1 MRELQSQSPAFQQ
14 ALRQSERLRIYLLLA
29 LLAFILALRGTR
41 TILAPTPDN
50 ISTLYMFLV
59 LIGVLGAVE
68 FVTLYALGRSIRDSK
83 PLAKAFWFLNIF
95 LEIAL
100 PAVSIATSAS
110 AAVIAP
116 GYRPLANPSFLI
128 YFLLLIL
135 TILRLDP
142 TLSSV
147 CGILASASYLAAAYH
162 LGWRPLQPTLDHS
175 LYSPQKNVVTYA
187 ISLIVV
193 GTTAAIVAK
202 EFRAQV
208 EAALREAETRRQM
221 EHMQHD
227 LEVARSIQQSLLPH
241 SMPQV
246 AGWDIAA
253 WNQPADQTGGD
264 YYDWQPLPNGKFVTA
279 LADVTGHGIGPAMLA
294 SVCRAYARTN
304 FHNQDSLVKA
314 MEEINSAI
322 AADVREGRFITF
334 VAAIFGSDSPTVEL
348 LSAGHAPL
356 FLYTRKDDRFSMM
369 EAHALPLGISDAFL
383 SDPPHSLEMASGD
396 LLLLATD
403 GFFEWEN
410 ALEEQF
416 GHDRLAQTIR
426 AVRDKSAAEI
436 ISSLH
441 QEVLKFA
448 GGTKQMD
455 DLTAIVL
462 KRVQSSLLLA

>member
-14 ALRQSERLRIYLLLA
+14 ALRRSERLRIYLLLA
-29 LLAFILALRGTR
+29 LLAFILVLRGTR

-50 ISTLYMFLV
+50 IATLYMFLT
-59 LIGVLGAVE
+59 LIGVLVAVE
-68 FVTLYALGRSIRDSK
+68 LITLRALGRAIRDAK
-83 PLAKAFWFLNIF
+83 PMAKVFWFLNIF

-100 PAVSIATSAS
+100 PAVSIAS
-110 AAVIAP
+110 AASSVILP

-128 YFLLLIL
+128 YFLLLML

-142 TLSSV
+142 TLSAL
-147 CGILASASYLAAAYH
+147 CGFLAAGSYLAAAYH
-162 LGWRPLQPTLDHS
+162 LGWRPLQTS
-175 LYSPQKNVVTYA
+175 VEASIYSPQKNVITYA
-187 ISLIVV
+187 VSLIVV
-193 GTTAAIVAK
+193 GITAAVVAR

-221 EHMQHD
+221 ENLQHD
-227 LEVARSIQQSLLPH
+227 LEVARSIQQSLLPR

-264 YYDWQPLPNGKFVTA
+264 YYDWQPLPNGKFVAA
-279 LADVTGHGIGPAMLA
+279 LADVTGHGIGPALLA

-304 FHNQDSLVKA
+304 FRNQDSFLKA
-314 MEEINSAI
+314 MEEINSAV

-334 VAAIFGSDSPTVEL
+334 VAAIFGPESSTVEL

-356 FLYTRKDDRFSMM
+356 FLYTPKHDRFDLM
-369 EAHALPLGISDAFL
+369 EANGLPLGISDAFAL
-383 SDPPHSLEMASGD
+383 DPPYSLELASGD

-403 GFFEWEN
+403 GFFEWAN
-410 ALEEQF
+410 AREERF
-416 GHDRLAQTIR
+416 GTERLGQT
-426 AVRDKSAAEI
+426 VRTAREKSAVEI
-436 ISSLH
+436 IASLH
-441 QEVLKFA
+441 QEVLRFA

-462 KRVQSSLLLA
+462 KRL

>member
-29 LLAFILALRGTR
+29 LLAFILVLRGTR

-50 ISTLYMFLV
+50 ISTLYMFLT
-59 LIGVLGAVE
+59 LIGVLVAVE
-68 FVTLYALGRSIRDSK
+68 LVTLRALGKAIRDAK
-83 PLAKAFWFLNIF
+83 PMAKVFWFLNIF

-100 PAVSIATSAS
+100 PAVSIAS
-110 AAVIAP
+110 AASSVILP

-128 YFLLLIL
+128 YFLLLML

-142 TLSSV
+142 TLSAL
-147 CGILASASYLAAAYH
+147 CGFLAAGSYLAAAYH
-162 LGWRPLQPTLDHS
+162 LGWRPLQTS
-175 LYSPQKNVVTYA
+175 MESSIYSPQKNVITYA
-187 ISLIVV
+187 VSLIVV
-193 GTTAAIVAK
+193 GITAAVVAR

-221 EHMQHD
+221 ENLQHD
-227 LEVARSIQQSLLPH
+227 LEVARSIQQSLLPR

-264 YYDWQPLPNGKFVTA
+264 YYDWQPLPNGKFVAA
-279 LADVTGHGIGPAMLA
+279 LADVTGHGIGPALLA

-304 FHNQDSLVKA
+304 FRNQDSFLKA
-314 MEEINSAI
+314 MEEINSAV

-334 VAAIFGSDSPTVEL
+334 VAAIFGPDSPTVEL
-348 LSAGHAPL
+348 LSAGQAPL
-356 FLYTRKDDRFSMM
+356 FLYQQKDDHFYLM
-369 EAHALPLGISDAFL
+369 EAQGLPLGISDSFL
-383 SDPPHSLEMASGD
+383 SDPPYILEMAPGD
-396 LLLLATD
+396 LLMFATD
-403 GFFEWEN
+403 GFFEWAN
-410 ALEEQF
+410 AREERF
-416 GHDRLAQTIR
+416 GTERLGQTIR
-426 AVRDKSAAEI
+426 AAREKSAVEI
-436 ISSLH
+436 IASLH
-441 QEVLKFA
+441 QEVLRFA

-462 KRVQSSLLLA
+462 KRL

>member
-1 MRELQSQSPAFQQ
+1 MSELHSQSPAFQQ

-29 LLAFILALRGTR
+29 LLAFILVLRGTR
-41 TILAPTPDN
+41 TVLAPTPDN
-50 ISTLYMFLV
+50 IATLYMFLS
-59 LIGVLGAVE
+59 LIGVLGAIE
-68 FVTLYALGRSIRDSK
+68 LITLRMLHRAIQQSK
-83 PLAKAFWFLNIF
+83 PMARGFWFVNIF

-100 PAVSIATSAS
+100 PAVSIAS
-110 AAVIAP
+110 AASSVIQP

-128 YFLLLIL
+128 YFLLLML

-142 TLSSV
+142 PLSV
-147 CGILASASYLAAAYH
+147 LCGFFAAGSYLAAAYH
-162 LGWRPLQPTLDHS
+162 LGWRPLQHSMDHS
-175 LYSPQKNVVTYA
+175 LYSPQKNVITYA

-193 GTTAAIVAK
+193 GVTAAVVAH
-202 EFRAQV
+202 EFRTQV

-221 EHMQHD
+221 EHLQHD
-227 LEVARSIQQSLLPH
+227 LDVARSIQQSLLPP

-253 WNQPADQTGGD
+253 WNQPADETGGD

-279 LADVTGHGIGPAMLA
+279 LADVTGHGIGPALLA

-304 FHNQDSLVKA
+304 FRNQDSFLKA
-314 MEEINSAI
+314 MEEINSAV

-334 VAAIFGSDSPTVEL
+334 VAAIFGADSPTVEL

-356 FLYTRKDDRFSMM
+356 FLYTLKNDRFDMM
-369 EAHALPLGISDAFL
+369 EAHGLPLGISDAFL

-410 ALEEQF
+410 AHEEQF
-416 GHDRLAQTIR
+416 GHGRLGQTIR
-426 AVRDKSAAEI
+426 AAREKSAAEI
-436 ISSLH
+436 IANLH
-441 QEVLKFA
+441 QEVLHFA

-462 KRVQSSLLLA
+462 KRV

>member
-1 MRELQSQSPAFQQ
+1 MSELQTQSPAFQQ

-29 LLAFILALRGTR
+29 LLAFILVLRGTR
-41 TILAPTPDN
+41 TFLAPTPDN
-50 ISTLYMFLV
+50 IAKLYMFLT
-59 LIGVLGAVE
+59 LIGILGAIE
-68 FVTLYALGRSIRDSK
+68 FVTLYALGRAIRDSK
-83 PLAKAFWFLNIF
+83 PLAKIFWFLNIF

-100 PAVSIATSAS
+100 PAVSIASAAS
-110 AAVIAP
+110 AVIIAP

-142 TLSSV
+142 PLSIL
-147 CGILASASYLAAAYH
+147 CGFLASATYLAAAYY
-162 LGWRPLQPTLDHS
+162 LGWRPLQPSMDHS
-175 LYSPQKNVVTYA
+175 LYSPQKNVLTYG

-193 GTTAAIVAK
+193 GITAAVVAR

-208 EAALREAETRRQM
+208 EAALREAETRRQV
-221 EHMQHD
+221 EHLQHD
-227 LEVARSIQQSLLPH
+227 LDVARSIQQSLLPY

-304 FHNQDSLVKA
+304 FRNQDSFLKA
-314 MEEINSAI
+314 MEEINSAV

-334 VAAIFGSDSPTVEL
+334 VAAIFGSGSPAVEL

-356 FLYTRKDDRFSMM
+356 FLYRRKDDNFDMM
-369 EAHALPLGISDAFL
+369 EAHGLPLGISDAFL
-383 SDPPHSLEMASGD
+383 SDPPHSLELDSGD

-410 ALEEQF
+410 AREEQF
-416 GHDRLAQTIR
+416 GHERLSQTIR
-426 AVRDKSAAEI
+426 AARDKSASEI

-448 GGTKQMD
+448 AGTKQMD

-462 KRVQSSLLLA
+462 KRV

>member
-1 MRELQSQSPAFQQ
+1 MSELQSQSPAFQQ

-29 LLAFILALRGTR
+29 LLAFILVLRGTR

-50 ISTLYMFLV
+50 LATLYMFLT
-59 LIGVLGAVE
+59 LIGFLGAIE
-68 FVTLYALGRSIRDSK
+68 FVTLYALGRAIRDSK
-83 PLAKAFWFLNIF
+83 PLAKTFWFLNIF

-100 PAVSIATSAS
+100 PAVSIAS
-110 AAVIAP
+110 AASSVILP
-116 GYRPLANPSFLI
+116 GYRALANPSFLI
-128 YFLLLIL
+128 YFMLLML

-142 TLSSV
+142 TLSAV
-147 CGILASASYLAAAYH
+147 CGFLASGSYLTAAYH
-162 LGWRPLQPTLDHS
+162 LGWRPLQQTAEGS
-175 LYSPQKNVVTYA
+175 IYSPQKNVLTYG

-193 GTTAAIVAK
+193 GVTAAVVAR

-208 EAALREAETRRQM
+208 EAALREAETRRKM

-227 LEVARSIQQSLLPH
+227 LDVARSIQQSLLPH

-264 YYDWQPLPNGKFVTA
+264 YYDWQPLPNGKFITV

-304 FHNQDSLVKA
+304 FRNQDSFLKA
-314 MEEINSAI
+314 MEEINSAV

-334 VAAIFGSDSPTVEL
+334 VAAIFGPDKPTVEL

-356 FLYTRKDDRFSMM
+356 FLYRRKNNTFDMM
-369 EAHALPLGISDAFL
+369 EAHGLPLGISDAFL
-383 SDPPHSLEMASGD
+383 SDPPHSLELAPGD

-410 ALEEQF
+410 AREEQF

-426 AVRDKSAAEI
+426 AAREKSSAEI
-436 ISSLH
+436 ISILH
-441 QEVLKFA
+441 QDVLQFA

-462 KRVQSSLLLA
+462 KRA

>member
-1 MRELQSQSPAFQQ
+1 MSDLQTQSPAFQQ

-29 LLAFILALRGTR
+29 LLAFILVLRGSR
-41 TILAPTPDN
+41 TILAPTQDN
-50 ISTLYMFLV
+50 LATLYMYLV
-59 LIGVLGAVE
+59 LIGVLAAFE
-68 FVTLYALGRSIRDSK
+68 FTTLYALRRAIRDTK
-83 PLAKAFWFLNIF
+83 PLPGVYWFLNIF
-95 LEIAL
+95 IEFLL
-100 PAVSIATSAS
+100 PAISISGAAS
-110 AAVIAP
+110 SVILP
-116 GYRPLANPSFLI
+116 EYRALANPAFLI
-128 YFLLLIL
+128 YFLLLML
-135 TILRLDP
+135 TILRLRP
-142 TLSSV
+142 PLSIL
-147 CGILASASYLAAAYH
+147 CGFFASGSYLAAAYH
-162 LGWRPLQPTLDHS
+162 LGWRPLLHS
-175 LYSPQKNVVTYA
+175 MENSLFSPQKNVVTYGV
-187 ISLIVV
+187 SLIVV
-193 GTTAAIVAK
+193 GFTAAVVAR

-304 FHNQDSLVKA
+304 FRNQDSFVKA
-314 MEEINSAI
+314 MEEINSAVS
-322 AADVREGRFITF
+322 ADVREGRFITF
-334 VAAIFGSDSPTVEL
+334 VAAIFGPDSSTVEL

-356 FLYTRKDDRFSMM
+356 FLYRRKDDSFTLM

-383 SDPPHSLEMASGD
+383 SDPPHTLEMASGD

-410 ALEEQF
+410 AREEQF
-416 GHDRLAQTIR
+416 GHDRLGQTIR
-426 AVRDKSAAEI
+426 AARDNSAAEM
-436 ISSLH
+436 ISKLH
-441 QEVLKFA
+441 QDVLRFA
-448 GGTKQMD
+448 NGTKQMD

-462 KRVQSSLLLA
+462 KRR

>member
-29 LLAFILALRGTR
+29 LLAFILVLRGTR
-41 TILAPTPDN
+41 TLLAPTPDN
-50 ISTLYMFLV
+50 ISTLYMFLT
-59 LIGVLGAVE
+59 LIGALGAVE
-68 FVTLYALGRSIRDSK
+68 FITLRALGKAIRDAK
-83 PLAKAFWFLNIF
+83 PMAKVFWFLNIF
-95 LEIAL
+95 LELTL
-100 PAVSIATSAS
+100 PAISIAS
-110 AAVIAP
+110 AASAVILP

-128 YFLLLIL
+128 YFLLLML

-142 TLSSV
+142 TLSV
-147 CGILASASYLAAAYH
+147 LCGFLASGSYLAAAYH
-162 LGWRPLQPTLDHS
+162 LGWRPLQPS
-175 LYSPQKNVVTYA
+175 MEVSIYSPQKNVITYA

-193 GTTAAIVAK
+193 GITAAVVAR

-208 EAALREAETRRQM
+208 EVALREAETRRKM
-221 EHMQHD
+221 EHLQHD

-246 AGWDIAA
+246 PGWDIAA

-279 LADVTGHGIGPAMLA
+279 LADVTGHGIGPALLA
-294 SVCRAYARTN
+294 SVCRAYARSN
-304 FHNQDSLVKA
+304 FRNQDSFLKA
-314 MEEINSAI
+314 MEEINSAV

-334 VAAIFGSDSPTVEL
+334 VAAIFGPDNPTVEL

-356 FLYTRKDDRFSMM
+356 FLYTLKNDRFDLM
-369 EAHALPLGISDAFL
+369 EAHGLPLGISEAFL
-383 SDPPHSLEMASGD
+383 SDPPHSLVLASGD

-410 ALEEQF
+410 AREEQF
-416 GHDRLAQTIR
+416 GHERLAQTIR
-426 AVRDKSAAEI
+426 AARGKSAAEI
-436 ISSLH
+436 ISHLH
-441 QEVLKFA
+441 QEVLRFA

-462 KRVQSSLLLA
+462 KRA

>member
-29 LLAFILALRGTR
+29 LLAFILVLRGTR

-50 ISTLYMFLV
+50 IATLYMFLT
-59 LIGVLGAVE
+59 LIGVLVAVE
-68 FVTLYALGRSIRDSK
+68 LITLRALGRAIRDAK
-83 PLAKAFWFLNIF
+83 PMAKVFWFLNIF

-100 PAVSIATSAS
+100 PAVSIAS
-110 AAVIAP
+110 AASSVILP

-128 YFLLLIL
+128 YFLLLML

-142 TLSSV
+142 TLSAL
-147 CGILASASYLAAAYH
+147 CGFLAAGSYLAAAYH
-162 LGWRPLQPTLDHS
+162 LGWRPLQTS
-175 LYSPQKNVVTYA
+175 MESSIYSPQKNVITYA
-187 ISLIVV
+187 VSLIVV
-193 GTTAAIVAK
+193 GITAAVVAR

-221 EHMQHD
+221 ENLQHD
-227 LEVARSIQQSLLPH
+227 LEVARSIQQSLLPR

-264 YYDWQPLPNGKFVTA
+264 YYDWQPLPNGKFVAA
-279 LADVTGHGIGPAMLA
+279 LADVTGHGIGPALLA

-304 FHNQDSLVKA
+304 FRNQDSFLKA
-314 MEEINSAI
+314 MEEINSAV

-334 VAAIFGSDSPTVEL
+334 VAAIFGPESSTVEL

-356 FLYTRKDDRFSMM
+356 FLYTPKHDRFDLM
-369 EAHALPLGISDAFL
+369 EANGLPLGISDAFAL
-383 SDPPHSLEMASGD
+383 DPPYSLELASGD

-403 GFFEWEN
+403 GFFEWAN
-410 ALEEQF
+410 AREERF
-416 GHDRLAQTIR
+416 GTERLGQT
-426 AVRDKSAAEI
+426 VRTAREKSAVEI
-436 ISSLH
+436 IASLH
-441 QEVLKFA
+441 QEVLRFA

-462 KRVQSSLLLA
+462 KRL

>member
-1 MRELQSQSPAFQQ
+1 MSELHSQSPAFQQ

-29 LLAFILALRGTR
+29 LLAFILVLRGIR

-50 ISTLYMFLV
+50 ISTLYMFLA
-59 LIGVLGAVE
+59 LIGILGAVE
-68 FVTLYALGRSIRDSK
+68 FVTLRQLGRAIRGARPMAK
-83 PLAKAFWFLNIF
+83 PLWFLNIF

-100 PAVSIATSAS
+100 PAVSIASAAS
-110 AAVIAP
+110 AVILP

-128 YFLLLIL
+128 YFLLLML

-142 TLSSV
+142 TLSAL
-147 CGILASASYLAAAYH
+147 CGFLASGSYLAAAYH
-162 LGWRPLQPTLDHS
+162 LGWRPLQQSAENS
-175 LYSPQKNVVTYA
+175 LYAPQKNVLTYG

-193 GTTAAIVAK
+193 GVTAAVVAR

-221 EHMQHD
+221 EYLQHD
-227 LEVARSIQQSLLPH
+227 LDVARSIQQSLLPH

-246 AGWDIAA
+246 SGWDIAA

-304 FHNQDSLVKA
+304 FRNQESFLKA

-334 VAAIFGSDSPTVEL
+334 VAAIFGPGSPAVEL

-356 FLYTRKDDRFSMM
+356 FLYRRKNDTFDLM
-369 EAHALPLGISDAFL
+369 EAHGLPLGISDAFL
-383 SDPPHSLEMASGD
+383 SDPPHSLELASGD

-410 ALEEQF
+410 AREEQF
-416 GHDRLAQTIR
+416 GHERLGQTIR
-426 AVRDKSAAEI
+426 AVREKSAAEI

-441 QEVLKFA
+441 QEVLRFA
-448 GGTKQMD
+448 NGTKQMD

-462 KRVQSSLLLA
+462 KRI